1 MLDGK
6 HLVTSSIT
14 DVLGVKPEVLQTP
27 TAVRIDLADKS
38 DTISYNNPT
47 KESFLGNDI
56 YDEYV
61 TPERVAFI
69 EKQLETIMGQN
80 TRSET
85 VLRRLSTVLL
95 STINEPAPIKEQL
108 LHNIWGSGNGTTT
121 DELGN

>member
-1 MLDGK
+1 MTLYI
-6 HLVTSSIT
+6 LLTLN
-14 DVLGVKPEVLQTP
+14 LGLSL
-27 TAVRIDLADKS
+27 IILALIAYMIHIKRNEPPS
-38 DTISYNNPT
+38 
-47 KESFLGNDI
+47 E
-56 YDEYV
+56 

-69 EKQLETIMGQN
+69 ENQLETIMAQN

-121 DELGN
+121 TDELGN